1 MDVALAAD
9 RRGVAQLPGDVLDHL
24 HHMALGV
31 RLRLPLQLTQYRQR
45 QDAASPGA
53 VILGGEVGAGQGLQ
67 VGVDVGGADVMPL
80 AVFIQILKQV
90 LPGDFLAAL
99 DDPRQAPV
107 FHGDLMFNAAFA
119 AELEQDRTAIDLDVT
134 AAQGGQA
141 V

>member
-1 MDVALAAD
+1 
-9 RRGVAQLPGDVLDHL
+9 
-24 HHMALGV
+24 
-31 RLRLPLQLTQYRQR
+31 
-45 QDAASPGA
+45 
-53 VILGGEVGAGQGLQ
+53 
-67 VGVDVGGADVMPL
+67 MPL

-99 DDPRQAPV
+99 DDPRQSSV

-119 AELEQDRTAIDLDVT
+119 AELEQDGTAVDLDVT